1 MNLLAKL
8 SITIMLLGILTLPL
22 TAAIDDGLLLYFNFD
37 SANGDVVADLSG
49 GGHDGTLK
57 ADADITANAKNGSGA
72 LQIEGGDETMEVETF
87 AELEEYQA
95 NTYLFW
101 INFTA
106 PASGGWDQIMAKPA
120 PGSDRSPGLWVTPE
134 GLSIHYRY
142 NPDNLGPWGITKTG
156 NQNGDFFDENT
167 WYHIAGV
174 TADGEVVCYVNGV
187 EVAREA
193 APAEIAQ
200 GAGSDDTGGLHV
212 GNSPAYGGPAAQFII
227 DDLAVYN
234 RALSAD
240 EVAALMTGDPMTAVD
255 ASGKIISAWGSIK
268 SQY

>member
-1 MNLLAKL
+1 MKL
-8 SITIMLLGILTLPL
+8 FARLSLVIAFLVVMASPL
-22 TAAIDDGLLLYFNFD
+22 YAAVGDGLILYFSFD
-37 SANGDVVADLSG
+37 DVSGDVVPDAA
-49 GGHDGTLK
+49 GGHNGTLG
-57 ADADITANAKNGSGA
+57 ADASITADAMHGAGA
-72 LQIEGGDETMEVETF
+72 LQIEGGDETMDVETF
-87 AELEEYQA
+87 PELEEYQA
-95 NTYLFW
+95 NTYAFW

-106 PASGGWDQIMAKPA
+106 EASGGWDQILAKPG

-142 NPDNLGPWGITKTG
+142 NPGNLGPWGITPTG
-156 NQNGDFFDENT
+156 NQDGNFFEQNT
-167 WYHIAGV
+167 WYHVAGV
-174 TADGEVVCYVNGV
+174 TENAEIVAYVDGT

-200 GAGSDDTGGLHV
+200 GPGSGDTGGLHV

-227 DDLAVYN
+227 DELAVYN

-240 EVAALMTGDPMTAVD
+240 EVVGIMTGDLTTAVEP
-255 ASGKIISAWGSIK
+255 ASKLISTWGDMK